1 MIRFFFRLLLLCV
14 VCLAALGW
22 WFRDDV
28 LRTWEKIGKPLLVIG
43 RKSPTPDPVRYGV
56 LKEEA
61 ERWRLDL
68 GKRYRAAE
76 GKAAQ
81 DTVISEA
88 QGFLEAALPD
98 LMLCWLGTPW
108 DFNGTSEIPGEGKVA
123 CGYFV
128 ATVLRDAGFRVNRYK
143 LAREPSENI
152 LRTFLPR
159 SELERRVGA
168 PYQDYAD
175 SLRQYQSGVR
185 IVGLD
190 THVGFIVSGPEGF
203 RFIHSS
209 GSSPW
214 SVVDESEGDA
224 EVLKRSNYRVHGSL
238 TDNREVIRRWLEGE
252 KIEVRTSS

>member
-1 MIRFFFRLLLLCV
+1 MKRLLLRLNLLIV
-14 VCLAALGW
+14 AVLVGLGW
-22 WFRDDV
+22 WFRAELLGAWHD
-28 LRTWEKIGKPLLVIG
+28 IGKPLLVIG
-43 RKSPTPDPVRYGV
+43 RQVPQPDPERYE
-56 LKEEA
+56 LIKEET

-68 GKRYRAAE
+68 AKRYRAARGE
-76 GKAAQ
+76 AAQ
-81 DTVISEA
+81 DAVILEA
-88 QGFLEAALPD
+88 QDFLEAALPD
-98 LMLCWLGTPW
+98 LMRCWLGTPW

-159 SELERRVGA
+159 SELERRVGVA
-168 PYQDYAD
+168 YQDYAEG
-175 SLRQYQSGVR
+175 LRQYQSGVR

-190 THVGFIVSGPEGF
+190 THVGFIVNEPEGF
-203 RFIHSS
+203 RFVHSS

-214 SVVDESEGDA
+214 CVVDESEEDA
-224 EVLKRSNYRVHGSL
+224 EVLKRSNYRIHGSL

-252 KIEVRTSS
+252 KIEVRTTS